1 MTDWMPT
8 ILNLAQ
14 ASESVPND
22 IDGFDQTEAIFGD
35 EPSARKMVV
44 NEFGTNLRRP
54 TTHQGAIQI
63 ENGWKLKP
71 DNGLLSSNSG
81 QGSRNRV
88 VVIPVFMSKVTDLVN
103 L

>member
-1 MTDWMPT
+1 MEKFRNREVSKPKCHTL
-8 ILNLAQ
+8 IL
-14 ASESVPND
+14 
-22 IDGFDQTEAIFGD
+22 G
-35 EPSARKMVV
+35 PSKHVFFTWSQFFRFFLSDPFPK
-44 NEFGTNLRRP
+44 G
-54 TTHQGAIQI
+54 I
-63 ENGWKLKP
+63 EDGWKFNLKP

>member
-14 ASESVPND
+14 ASGSVPND

-63 ENGWKLKP
+63 EDGWKLLM
-71 DNGLLSSNSG
+71 N
-81 QGSRNRV
+81 
-88 VVIPVFMSKVTDLVN
+88 PVEHKGMTTRHKLKYLKTETFSFYRTS
-103 L
+103 

>member
-14 ASESVPND
+14 ASSGSVPND

-35 EPSARKMVV
+35 EPSPRKMVV

-63 ENGWKLKP
+63 EDGWKLLMNPVEHKGTLFI
-71 DNGLLSSNSG
+71 NKRFALNKIF
-81 QGSRNRV
+81 QRNA
-88 VVIPVFMSKVTDLVN
+88 SKFTIFL
-103 L
+103 